1 MTGPDTTGEDQSPLI
16 EIRGLVKTYTR
27 GGQVIPVLTDI
38 SFDIARGEFLALMGP
53 SGSGKSTLLNCLA
66 GALRPN
72 AGTVRFDGKDTT
84 GLSADKMCRLG
95 IGRTFQIPRP
105 FPRMSV
111 LENVVVAA
119 SFGDPNVDHSMAAD
133 RALKMLQY
141 VDFPRPVSTIAG
153 HLNAVQLKRLDL
165 ARALASHPKLLFLDE
180 FASGLTPSELTPIAA
195 LLRKIRADGVTIVMV
210 EHVMRLILD
219 LCERIAVLQYGELIA
234 NGDAETVAQDEKVR
248 EAYLG
253 AHYIL

>member
-1 MTGPDTTGEDQSPLI
+1 MALLELNGVTKRFGGLTAVDNVTFSVEQGEIFGLIGPNG
-16 EIRGLVKTYTR
+16 
-27 GGQVIPVLTDI
+27 
-38 SFDIARGEFLALMGP
+38 A
-53 SGSGKSTLLNCLA
+53 GKSTLLNCLA
-66 GALRPN
+66 GAMRPN
-72 AGTVRFDGKDTT
+72 GGTVLFDGHDTT
-84 GLSADKMCRLG
+84 GLPADRMCRLG
-95 IGRTFQIPRP
+95 VGRTFQIPRP

-119 SFGDPNVDHSMAAD
+119 SFGDPHADHRMTAD
-133 RALKMLQY
+133 HALKTLQY

-165 ARALASHPKLLFLDE
+165 ARALASRPKLLFLDE
-180 FASGLTPSELTPIAA
+180 FASGLTPAELTNIAA

-219 LCERIAVLQYGELIA
+219 LCANLAVLQYGQLIA
-234 NGDAETVAQDEKVR
+234 HGDATTVAQDEKVR

-253 AHYIL
+253 ADYML